1 MELSQQLFGYNLIF
15 EANKYKF
22 LSFFLSFFLFV
33 YFFSF
38 HPSIILSF
46 ISLAL
51 ALKTWTT
58 QSLNTSHRMFKG
70 EKNDLCWDPLCP
82 GSLREVQLEK
92 R

>member
-22 LSFFLSFFLFV
+22 LSFFLFVCLLFFLP
-33 YFFSF
+33 S
-38 HPSIILSF
+38 SIILSF